1 MRKYYKKK
9 NKPKKNI
16 YQILL
21 VNHGKQLKQL
31 DSASTEKKIMT
42 KFNSMLKENK
52 NVIFPKIFNNLKHV
66 MVEAD
71 YELVIIKLK
80 QDGDEEITKVRDVYG
95 KYTNYK
101 SSSSDWIVIDRAHYD
116 IEETFWVYGYH
127 PKLQRKDFNWIFENL
142 IEIDAK
148 NREKF
153 KTVQI
158 YHNKVL
164 IDNSGKLDM
173 VICKNKKDAIRMH
186 NLIQEWCLKRKYK
199 YIAFMGD
206 LMNSKYKIDWMK
218 RIVELTNWSYD
229 KVKRLST
236 RD

>member
-1 MRKYYKKK
+1 MNKKR
-9 NKPKKNI
+9 KPKKNI
-16 YQILL
+16 YQIMLI
-21 VNHGKQLKQL
+21 NHGKQIKQL
-31 DSASTEKKIMT
+31 ASAPTEKKIMSM
-42 KFNSMLKENK
+42 FNSMLKENK
-52 NVIFPKIFNNLKHV
+52 NIVFPREYNNLKHV
-66 MVEAD
+66 MVETD
-71 YELVIIKLK
+71 YELVIIKLR
-80 QDGDEEITKVRDVYG
+80 EEGEDKITKVRDMYG

-101 SSSSDWIVIDRAHYD
+101 SSNPDWIIIDRAHYD

-127 PKLQRKDFNWIFENL
+127 PRLQRKDFNWIFENL

-153 KTVQI
+153 KTIQI

-173 VICKNKKDAIRMH
+173 VLCKNKKDAIRMH
-186 NLIQEWCLKRKYK
+186 NLIQEWCIKKKYK

-206 LMNSKYKIDWMK
+206 LANSKYKINWIK
-218 RIVELTNWSYD
+218 RIMELTNWNEI
-229 KVKRLST
+229 KVTRRST